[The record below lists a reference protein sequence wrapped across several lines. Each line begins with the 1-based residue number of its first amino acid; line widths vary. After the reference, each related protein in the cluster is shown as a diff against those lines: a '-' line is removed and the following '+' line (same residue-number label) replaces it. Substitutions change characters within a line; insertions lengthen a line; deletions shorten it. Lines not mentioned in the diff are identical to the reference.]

1 MSLNYKTLT
10 ISDWQNDVSESE
22 VLRIDQEDPTGE
34 VYIKYS
40 DIPLLI
46 NRLEFALLTKE
57 NSSETIDPDTAR
69 GGGMLRL
76 YGKIANTGR

>member
-57 NSSETIDPDTAR
+57 NSSETIDPDTAWA
-69 GGGMLRL
+69 
-76 YGKIANTGR
+76 ID